1 LSINAMTIRA
11 QQLLLL
17 TAVAALIGLCSADT
31 PANCSYADAL
41 GTWQIW
47 ESERYGGNS
56 SISCNGQ
63 AHYKYSLNVTLQYPD
78 QAVDSFGNVGFWT
91 LVYNQGFEVRI
102 TGRKYFG
109 YFQWRQSGP
118 SVVSL
123 CNLLGTNSTAHDLL
137 GRNWACF
144 KAAKLGHADPI
155 AVSNLSPLSFRSE
168 QAGVLYRPNPGYLSR
183 VNSAAAGLW
192 RAVDYPEYHLSSLA
206 DLTRRAGGR
215 LSRIPAGQRPRPAE
229 PTQSQKLLASLLP
242 DSWDWRQVNGQS
254 YVSPVR
260 NQASCGSC
268 YSFSSTGMLE
278 ARLKILTRNSVNYTL
293 SEQDVVEC
301 SPYSQGCDG
310 GFPYL
315 IAGKYAEDYGM
326 ALEECNPYKGQ
337 DGVCRTKQPC
347 RRLFAT
353 NYQYVGGYY
362 GACSE
367 EAMRIALVNH
377 GPLSVSFEVYSDF
390 LHYRGGI
397 YRHTGLRD
405 KFNPFEVTNHAV
417 LLVGYGVDSNS
428 GVKYWIVKNSWG
440 TSWGEQG
447 FFRIVRGAD
456 ECAIESLA
464 VESFPMMP

>member
-1 LSINAMTIRA
+1 MAPIRPLCSVVVA
-11 QQLLLL
+11 ICSALTALL
-17 TAVAALIGLCSADT
+17 TICLAATG
-31 PANCSYADAL
+31 PASKL
-41 GTWQIW
+41 P
-47 ESERYGGNS
+47 
-56 SISCNGQ
+56 
-63 AHYKYSLNVTLQYPD
+63 SLAMPTRLQSPT
-78 QAVDSFGNVGFWT
+78 F
-91 LVYNQGFEVRI
+91 LRCP
-102 TGRKYFG
+102 
-109 YFQWRQSGP
+109 SGP
-118 SVVSL
+118 SR
-123 CNLLGTNSTAHDLL
+123 LGCSTA
-137 GRNWACF
+137 
-144 KAAKLGHADPI
+144 PI
-155 AVSNLSPLSFRSE
+155 PAILAESTRQLPVSGE
-168 QAGVLYRPNPGYLSR
+168 QF
-183 VNSAAAGLW
+183 
-192 RAVDYPEYHLSSLA
+192 DYPEYHLSSLA

-362 GACSE
+362 GA
-367 EAMRIALVNH
+367 
-377 GPLSVSFEVYSDF
+377 
-390 LHYRGGI
+390 
-397 YRHTGLRD
+397 
-405 KFNPFEVTNHAV
+405 
-417 LLVGYGVDSNS
+417 
-428 GVKYWIVKNSWG
+428 
-440 TSWGEQG
+440 
-447 FFRIVRGAD
+447 
-456 ECAIESLA
+456 
-464 VESFPMMP
+464 